1 MCFSS
6 PSRRRPSLYIP
17 ATARSQVDWRAVRPP
32 SLLTVRWSGEAR
44 RHVGSSGRTRRPD
57 CAVDGH
63 GLPLSGADENDV
75 PVRRHRLFA
84 CSSSARLLLHA
95 YQLPYQPARR
105 LVRTLAACSW
115 IGVLG
120 NRIVFPAVS
129 YSHMVEN
136 HAAFSMK
143 Q

>member
-1 MCFSS
+1 M
-6 PSRRRPSLYIP
+6 
-17 ATARSQVDWRAVRPP
+17 DWRAVRPP

-95 YQLPYQPARR
+95 YHTIPTSSPPGQNTGCMLLDRSPGQPDRVSGR
-105 LVRTLAACSW
+105 VLLAY
-115 IGVLG
+115 G
-120 NRIVFPAVS
+120 
-129 YSHMVEN
+129 
-136 HAAFSMK
+136 
-143 Q
+143 